1 MQTCN
6 DDPVV
11 AALRYTIVGEKSAN
25 LLKERE
31 RSTGSMTTAAETVG
45 WLVIGEKDRVSALN
59 DIRPSSVAIY
69 PARDFI
75 RVEVDALQSD
85 FDLWI
90 YDICGKIVKQI
101 RITESTT
108 IDLTDLTSGTYIIKA
123 PDLKAQKFIRL

>member
-1 MQTCN
+1 M
-6 DDPVV
+6 
-11 AALRYTIVGEKSAN
+11 
-25 LLKERE
+25 
-31 RSTGSMTTAAETVG
+31 
-45 WLVIGEKDRVSALN
+45 VIGEKDRVSALN